1 MILRVL
7 FVLFLL
13 LFFTACDDA
22 KKNWVNNTILSE
34 KKLLVASSINVKSIL
49 EKSEFDN
56 IENLTDEQKIIFNTI
71 KSSFISHYLGFD
83 IDSPQKLFIV
93 SQENKFNAA
102 VFLIGEITNKYI
114 FKESIKSY
122 LAVDDF
128 SGENPTIC
136 FSEKYNLTIGFNS
149 SHFLVGFSLDKNF
162 TLEKINSYF
171 QSNPVKSN
179 NQLLS
184 EFINKTDDY
193 SFYISNSNVVEFI
206 NSIKIPFIK
215 SKITKYLNKNLL
227 TEDFILD
234 LNFLNGKIVANTLYS
249 SSSSKKNNLSPVNR
263 KYKNFLSDKDSLLSF
278 GFANIPPNN
287 LEKYLNQIIKS
298 TLDMGNNQSRLDL
311 RELIPALDGSMSFS
325 LNKSL
330 NSLISTDST
339 FFKKDK
345 KNYSTQNPS
354 SNESVEDSEDN
365 WDDDDFFQQEEVT
378 ENSNI
383 SMPYSISLGI
393 EEKQILHDVFRKNNL
408 ELKEDEFLK
417 IKNTFLIY
425 KKDVLHLSNNLQLL
439 ESFHK
444 DEAKPSLKIK
454 ESHFQNPVYMELD
467 FQSILMAY
475 FPKTILENIDEK
487 KNLRQTLSNIILTSY
502 KDGFH
507 VEFGLKQKDKN
518 SIQVILEAILEN
530 KTLDNYL

>member
-13 LFFTACDDA
+13 LFFTACDDT
-22 KKNWVNNTILSE
+22 KKNWVDNTILSE
-34 KKLLVASSINVKSIL
+34 KKLLLASSINVKSIL

-56 IENLTDEQKIIFNTI
+56 IENLSDEQKIIFNAI

-83 IDSPQKLFIV
+83 IDSPQKLFII

-102 VFLIGEITNKYI
+102 VFLVGEITNKYI

-136 FSEKYNLTIGFNS
+136 FSEKYNLTIGFNN
-149 SHFLVGFSLDKNF
+149 SHFLVGFSFDKNF

-184 EFINKTDDY
+184 EFVNKTDDY

-215 SKITKYLNKNLL
+215 SKITNYLNLL

-249 SSSSKKNNLSPVNR
+249 SSSSKKNNLTPVDR
-263 KYKNFLSDKDSLLSF
+263 KYKNFLTDNDSLISF
-278 GFANIPPNN
+278 GFANIPLNK
-287 LEKYLNQIIKS
+287 LEKYFNHLIKF
-298 TLDMGNNQSRLDL
+298 TLDFEKQQSRFDVT
-311 RELIPALDGSMSFS
+311 EIFPALDGSMSFS
-325 LNKSL
+325 LKESL
-330 NSLISTDST
+330 NPLIITDSS
-339 FFKKDK
+339 FLQKDK

-354 SNESVEDSEDN
+354 SNERVENSEDN
-365 WDDDDFFQQEEVT
+365 WDDDDFFQQEGVA

-383 SMPYSISLGI
+383 SMPYNISLGI
-393 EEKQILHDVFRKNNL
+393 EEKQILQDVFRKNNL
-408 ELKEDEFLK
+408 ELKEDEFLN
-417 IKNTFLIY
+417 INNTFLLY
-425 KKDVLHLSNNLQLL
+425 KNDVLHLSNNLQLL
-439 ESFHK
+439 ESIHK
-444 DEAKPSLKIK
+444 DEAKPSSKIK
-454 ESHFQNPVYMELD
+454 ESHFQNPVYMDLD
-467 FQSILMAY
+467 LEAILMVY

-487 KNLRQTLSNIILTSY
+487 KNLRQTLSNIILTSS

-518 SIQVILEAILEN
+518 SIQVILEAIVEN

>member
-13 LFFTACDDA
+13 LFFTACDDI
-22 KKNWVNNTILSE
+22 KKNWVDNTILSE
-34 KKLLVASSINVKSIL
+34 KKLLLASSINVKSIL

-56 IENLTDEQKIIFNTI
+56 IENLTDEQKIIFNAI
-71 KSSFISHYLGFD
+71 KSSFFSHYLGFD

-102 VFLIGEITNKYI
+102 VFLVGEITNKYI

-184 EFINKTDDY
+184 EFVNKTDDY

-215 SKITKYLNKNLL
+215 SKITNYLNLF

-249 SSSSKKNNLSPVNR
+249 SSSSKKNNLSPVDR
-263 KYKNFLSDKDSLLSF
+263 KYKNFLTDNDSLISF
-278 GFANIPPNN
+278 GFANIPLNK
-287 LEKYLNQIIKS
+287 LEKYFNHLIKF
-298 TLDMGNNQSRLDL
+298 TLDLEKQQSRFDL
-311 RELIPALDGSMSFS
+311 SEILSALDGSISFS
-325 LNKSL
+325 IKKSL
-330 NSLISTDST
+330 NPLIITDSS

-345 KNYSTQNPS
+345 KKYSTQNPS
-354 SNESVEDSEDN
+354 SIEKVENSEDN

-393 EEKQILHDVFRKNNL
+393 EEKQILQDVFRKNNL
-408 ELKEDEFLK
+408 ELKEDECLN

-425 KKDVLHLSNNLQLL
+425 KRDVLHLSNNLQLL
-439 ESFHK
+439 ESIHK
-444 DEAKPSLKIK
+444 DEAKPSSKIK

-467 FQSILMAY
+467 LQSILMAY

-487 KNLRQTLSNIILTSY
+487 KNLRQTLSNIILTSS

-507 VEFGLKQKDKN
+507 IEFGLKQKDKN
-518 SIQVILEAILEN
+518 SIQVILEAIVEN

>member
-1 MILRVL
+1 
-7 FVLFLL
+7 
-13 LFFTACDDA
+13 
-22 KKNWVNNTILSE
+22 
-34 KKLLVASSINVKSIL
+34 
-49 EKSEFDN
+49 
-56 IENLTDEQKIIFNTI
+56 
-71 KSSFISHYLGFD
+71 
-83 IDSPQKLFIV
+83 
-93 SQENKFNAA
+93 
-102 VFLIGEITNKYI
+102 
-114 FKESIKSY
+114 
-122 LAVDDF
+122 
-128 SGENPTIC
+128 
-136 FSEKYNLTIGFNS
+136 
-149 SHFLVGFSLDKNF
+149 
-162 TLEKINSYF
+162 
-171 QSNPVKSN
+171 
-179 NQLLS
+179 
-184 EFINKTDDY
+184 
-193 SFYISNSNVVEFI
+193 
-206 NSIKIPFIK
+206 
-215 SKITKYLNKNLL
+215 
-227 TEDFILD
+227 
-234 LNFLNGKIVANTLYS
+234 
-249 SSSSKKNNLSPVNR
+249 
-263 KYKNFLSDKDSLLSF
+263 
-278 GFANIPPNN
+278 
-287 LEKYLNQIIKS
+287 
-298 TLDMGNNQSRLDL
+298 
-311 RELIPALDGSMSFS
+311 MSFS
-325 LNKSL
+325 LNKPL
-330 NSLISTDST
+330 NSLISTDSS